1 MIKRMLRIHFINIP
15 STFYIFIVS
24 FLFFCFS
31 NNQFFTVYNWTNI
44 LIQSS
49 ILCTITLGVM
59 IVVISGGM
67 DLSVGNVLTLAGV
80 VCGVFLS
87 RGMPIGVSI
96 LMGILAGTVCG
107 LVNGIMITFMGLPPF
122 IATLAM
128 MNIAIGLSNTF
139 SQRKTVYW
147 ENGALLNFVG
157 NEKVLGIPVFLI
169 IAFLIAVLMIL
180 LFKKSILG
188 TYVYAIGGN
197 EEVPL
202 LSGINTRKWKLIIY
216 SLSGLLAGIAGILM
230 DARLGCADPI
240 VGSGYEFYAVVAA
253 VIGGNVL
260 GSGRGNLLG
269 GILGVVTLTMI
280 RNGFSLLGLLT
291 HWQMVIVG
299 MILILGM
306 LINEV
311 MANRAHKMFKLA

>member
-1 MIKRMLRIHFINIP
+1 M
-15 STFYIFIVS
+15 S
-24 FLFFCFS
+24 
-31 NNQFFTVYNWTNI
+31 VYNWTNI
-44 LIQSS
+44 LVQSA

-87 RGMPIGVSI
+87 MGLPVGISI
-96 LMGILAGTVCG
+96 IFGIIAGGLCG
-107 LVNGIMITFMGLPPF
+107 LANGIMITFMGLPPF

-147 ENGALLNFVG
+147 DDNALLDFIG
-157 NEKVLGIPVFLI
+157 NGKLVGIPMFLI
-169 IAFLIAVLMIL
+169 IAFLIAVVVIL
-180 LFKKSILG
+180 LFKKSVLG
-188 TYVYAIGGN
+188 IIVYAIGGN

-202 LSGINTRKWKLIIY
+202 LSGINTKKWKLVIY

-230 DARLGCADPI
+230 DGRLGCADPI
-240 VGSGYEFYAVVAA
+240 VGSGYEFYAVVSA

-260 GSGRGNLLG
+260 GSGKGNILG
-269 GILGVVTLTMI
+269 GILGVITLTMI

-299 MILILGM
+299 LILILGM

-311 MANRAHKMFKLA
+311 VANRAHKAYKLV